1 VAVTRPLALAL
12 RALGL
17 GDFLTA
23 LPALRALARALPEH
37 RVAVAAPAALAPLAA
52 LVEELDALVPA
63 APLSKLPA
71 LGAVDVAVNLHGRGP
86 ESHRV
91 LLTLAPRRLV
101 AFRHDMVPESAG
113 GPRFDPSE
121 HEVRRW
127 CRLMDEAGMPADP
140 DDLAL
145 RLDDAPLG
153 PGGHAVLHPGA
164 AVAGR
169 RWPPE
174 RFAAVARA
182 LVRRG
187 RRVVVSAGPGEEAL
201 AKDVIARAGLPA
213 HALFAGRDLR
223 ALARLVRDAGL
234 VVCGDTGL
242 GHLAT
247 AFGTPSVLLFGPT
260 PPALW
265 GPPANRPWHRVL
277 HRGGRGDPHAAA
289 LDPALAAISVDD
301 VVGAIDGLERLL
313 AGRRSATPAAAS
325 A

>member
-1 VAVTRPLALAL
+1 VTRGRPLALAL

-37 RVAVAAPAALAPLAA
+37 RVAVAAPPALAPLAA
-52 LVEELDALVPA
+52 LVPEIGALVPA
-63 APLSKLPA
+63 APLAALPPVD
-71 LGAVDVAVNLHGRGP
+71 GVDVAVNLHGRGP

-91 LLTLAPRRLV
+91 LLALRPRRLV
-101 AFRHDMVPESAG
+101 AFRHDAVPESAA
-113 GPRFDPSE
+113 GPRFESAE

-127 CRLMDEAGMPADP
+127 CRLLDAAGMPADP

-145 RLDDAPLG
+145 RLDDAPEG
-153 PGGHAVLHPGA
+153 PAPCAVIHPGA

-182 LVRRG
+182 LSRGGRPVR
-187 RRVVVSAGPGEEAL
+187 VTAGPGEETL
-201 AKDVIARAGLPA
+201 AREVVARAGLPA
-213 HALFAGRDLR
+213 HVLFAGRDLR
-223 ALARLVRDAGL
+223 ALARLVRDAAL

-247 AFGTPSVLLFGPT
+247 AFGTPSVLLFGPQ

-277 HRGGRGDPHAAA
+277 HRGGRGDPHAAT
-289 LDPALAAISVDD
+289 LDPALAAISVAD
-301 VVGAIDGLERLL
+301 VLREIDALERILTPRP
-313 AGRRSATPAAAS
+313 ASPAAAS

>member
-1 VAVTRPLALAL
+1 VAVTRRRPVALVL

-23 LPALRALARALPEH
+23 LPAIRGLARALPEH
-37 RVAVAAPAALAPLAA
+37 RLVVAAPAALAPLVA
-52 LVEELDALVPA
+52 LVGEIDSLVPA
-63 APLSKLPA
+63 APLAELTP
-71 LGAVDVAVNLHGRGP
+71 LGDVDVAVNLHGRGP

-91 LLTLAPRRLV
+91 LLALAPRRLV
-101 AFRHDMVPESAG
+101 AFRHDAVPESAG
-113 GPRFDPSE
+113 GPRFEAAE

-127 CRLMDEAGMPADP
+127 CRLTGESGMPADP

-145 RLDDAPLG
+145 PFAGAPLG

-164 AVAGR
+164 AVACR

-187 RRVVVSAGPGEEAL
+187 RPVVVSAGPGEEAL
-201 AKDVIARAGLPA
+201 AREVIARAGLSV

-223 ALARLVRDAGL
+223 ALTRLVQGAAL

-247 AFGTPSVLLFGPT
+247 ACGTASVLLFGPT

-265 GPPANRPWHRVL
+265 GPPANRAWHRVL
-277 HRGGRGDPHAAA
+277 HRGGCGDPHAAA
-289 LDPALAAISVDD
+289 LDRALAGISVGD
-301 VVGAIDGLERLL
+301 VVREIDALERIL
-313 AGRRSATPAAAS
+313 RPATPAAAS

>member
-1 VAVTRPLALAL
+1 VRRRPLALAL

-23 LPALRALARALPEH
+23 VPAFRALARALPEH
-37 RVAVAAPAALAPLAA
+37 HLALAAPAALAPLAA
-52 LVEELDALVPA
+52 LVPEIGSLVPA
-63 APLSKLPA
+63 APLAQLPA
-71 LGAVDVAVNLHGRGP
+71 QGGVDVAVNLHGRGP
-86 ESHRV
+86 QSHRV
-91 LLTLAPRRLV
+91 LLALAPLRLV
-101 AFRHDMVPESAG
+101 AFRHEAVPESAA
-113 GPRFDPSE
+113 GPRFDPAE

-127 CRLMDEAGMPADP
+127 CRLLDESGIPADP

-145 RLDDAPLG
+145 QLDDDAEG
-153 PGGHAVLHPGA
+153 PTGHAVLHPGA

-187 RRVVVSAGPGEEAL
+187 RPVVVSAGPGEAAL
-201 AKDVIARAGLPA
+201 AEDVIARAGLPPY
-213 HALFAGRDLR
+213 ALFAGRDLR
-223 ALARLVRDAGL
+223 ALARLVRDAAL
-234 VVCGDTGL
+234 VVCGDTGVA
-242 GHLAT
+242 HLAT

-260 PPALW
+260 PPSLW
-265 GPPANRPWHRVL
+265 GPPADRPWHRVL
-277 HRGGRGDPHAAA
+277 HHGRAGDPHGAT

-301 VVGAIDGLERLL
+301 VTREIARLEQIL
-313 AGRRSATPAAAS
+313 AGGEAAAAPAAAS

>member
-1 VAVTRPLALAL
+1 LTRGRPLALAL

-23 LPALRALARALPEH
+23 VPALRALSRALPEH
-37 RVAVAAPAALAPLAA
+37 RIAVAAPPALAPLAA
-52 LVEELDALVPA
+52 LVPELDAL
-63 APLSKLPA
+63 LPA
-71 LGAVDVAVNLHGRGP
+71 KGLGALPRCGDVDVAVNLHGRGP

-91 LLTLAPRRLV
+91 LLALRPRRLL
-101 AFRHDMVPESAG
+101 AFRHDAVPESAS
-113 GPRFDPSE
+113 GPRFEPAE

-127 CRLMDEAGMPADP
+127 CRLLDAAGMPSDP
-140 DDLAL
+140 EDLGL
-145 RLDDAPLG
+145 RLEDPPEDPAG
-153 PGGHAVLHPGA
+153 CAVVHPGA

-182 LVRRG
+182 LSRAGRPVR
-187 RRVVVSAGPGEEAL
+187 VTAGPGEETL
-201 AKDVIARAGLPA
+201 AREVAARAGLPA
-213 HALFAGRDLR
+213 RALFAGRDLR
-223 ALARLVRDAGL
+223 ALARLVRDAAL

-242 GHLAT
+242 AHLAT
-247 AFGTPSVLLFGPT
+247 AFGRPSVLLFGPT

-265 GPPANRPWHRVL
+265 GPPASRPWHRVL

-289 LDPALAAISVDD
+289 LDPALAAISVRD
-301 VVGAIDGLERLL
+301 VLHEIDALERGF
-313 AGRRSATPAAAS
+313 ARSAAPPAAAS